1 MRKKIVLLLSLAG
14 FLFLYTSSA
23 FANKAPGRDFYEI
36 KVYHVSTSEQVK
48 KVNAFLQNAYLP
60 ALHKAGIE
68 KVGVYQLT
76 GMDTASDKKIYVFIP
91 LRSLD
96 QVNTLEELPAK
107 DPDFIKAANGYWN
120 AAHDAAPYL
129 RIESIV
135 LKAFAL
141 MPNLIAPSLSG
152 NKTEH
157 IYELRSYEGAT
168 ERLYR
173 QKVHMFNEGGE
184 IALFSKLQF
193 NTVFYAQ
200 VLAGSRMPNLMYM
213 TSFNNMT
220 ERDEH
225 WKAFGAD
232 TDWKRMS
239 SLPEYQNTVSKAD
252 IILLN
257 PAEFSEL

>member
-1 MRKKIVLLLSLAG
+1 
-14 FLFLYTSSA
+14 
-23 FANKAPGRDFYEI
+23 
-36 KVYHVSTSEQVK
+36 
-48 KVNAFLQNAYLP
+48 
-60 ALHKAGIE
+60 
-68 KVGVYQLT
+68 
-76 GMDTASDKKIYVFIP
+76 
-91 LRSLD
+91 
-96 QVNTLEELPAK
+96 
-107 DPDFIKAANGYWN
+107 
-120 AAHDAAPYL
+120 
-129 RIESIV
+129 
-135 LKAFAL
+135 

-193 NTVFYAQ
+193 NAVFYAQ